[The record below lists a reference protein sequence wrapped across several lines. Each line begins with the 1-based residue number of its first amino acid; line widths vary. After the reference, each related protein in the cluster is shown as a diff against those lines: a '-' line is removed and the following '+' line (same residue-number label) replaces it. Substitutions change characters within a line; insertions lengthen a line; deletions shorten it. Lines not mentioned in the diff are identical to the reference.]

1 MPRSGLETVFQL
13 SHQHAKV
20 YIGCRSEP
28 KGQDAIANIKAR
40 VPDAD
45 LHLLLMDLMDLSS
58 VVRAAKEFIQ

>member
-1 MPRSGLETVFQL
+1 MQWFGDCL
-13 SHQHAKV
+13 STRHQHAKV
-20 YIGCRSEP
+20 YIGCRSES
-28 KGQDAIANIKAR
+28 KGQDAIENIKTR